1 MQDHDAL
8 SEVAK
13 GHKESM
19 SSNIWLLYVFVAL
32 VVVAIAFLFIYYKWL
47 REPIR
52 RGQRKKEVFNR
63 FGTVNELNDNEAR
76 YLKQISNQYQLPHPY
91 LIFVKRSIF
100 EEASAKIFASGVE
113 IGTLRDKLYRP
124 E

>member
-13 GHKESM
+13 SHREGM
-19 SSNIWLLYVFVAL
+19 SSNIWLLYVFIAL
-32 VVVAIAFLFIYYKWL
+32 VIVAIAFLFIYYKWL

-52 RGQRKKEVFNR
+52 KSQRKKEVFNR
-63 FGTVNELNDNEAR
+63 FSTVNELNEGETK
-76 YLKQISNQYQLPHPY
+76 YLKQISNQYQLSNPY
-91 LIFVKRSIF
+91 LIFVKRSLF
-100 EEASAKIFASGVE
+100 EEASARILASGVE